1 MTARG
6 FLKTKYGNKPLG
18 EIVANMTALQVEA
31 AMEEYAEMVAKNC
44 TIPHVVR
51 RSDPLFCPKCNS
63 TQRINNDNDDKYTCS
78 RCGTRWA
85 K

>member
-1 MTARG
+1 MTNEKIYENVIG
-6 FLKTKYGNKPLG
+6 HKPNKEFG
-18 EIVANMTALQVEA
+18 VKVSFSWDDIDALMNAV
-31 AMEEYAEMVAKNC
+31 KNC
-44 TIPHVVR
+44 YIPVVVE

-63 TQRINNDNDDKYTCS
+63 TQLINNDNDDKYTCS

>member
-1 MTARG
+1 MTNEKIYENVIG
-6 FLKTKYGNKPLG
+6 HKPNKEFG
-18 EIVANMTALQVEA
+18 VKVSFSWDDIDALMNAV
-31 AMEEYAEMVAKNC
+31 KNC
-44 TIPHVVR
+44 YIPVVVE

-63 TQRINNDNDDKYTCS
+63 TQRIDNDNDAKYTCS